1 MPVSHMFMTRDH
13 ANLTFDS
20 LAAPLPEGI
29 RHAGQTEVR
38 HLVYKG
44 SLVEVTLQVN
54 TNSTS
59 MTILG
64 QLTAGPDKRIV
75 HDARV
80 CLVDDRNRL
89 ETLSDESGQFLF
101 ESIPAQSYSVEIT
114 YDDVGV
120 TIDRVPPPK
129 RS

>member
-1 MPVSHMFMTRDH
+1 MTRDQ
-13 ANLTFDS
+13 ANLEFDS
-20 LAAPLPEGI
+20 FTAPLPQGI
-29 RHAGQTEVR
+29 RHSNGDVR

-44 SLVEVTLQVN
+44 SLLEITLQVN

-64 QLTAGPDKRIV
+64 QLTSGTDKRIV
-75 HDARV
+75 QDARV
-80 CLVDDRNRL
+80 CLVDDRHRL
-89 ETLSDESGQFLF
+89 ETLSDKSGQFLF
-101 ESIPAQSYSVEIT
+101 EAIPAQSYSVEII

-129 RS
+129 RA